1 MDNRFLTKLIETGD
15 TEDPLDEILA
25 VLTLMAPGLKRAPL
39 IELHREIGLI
49 FAGEHPDYRQSNTKY
64 HNLDH
69 TYSVVLA
76 TVRLFHGLY
85 CDGWPVSE
93 DTIKKAL
100 YSAYFHDCGLLLKH
114 SEDAATGATYTV
126 GHEKRSM
133 FFMADYLKAKQFSLP
148 FITDCSVIIQCTNLS
163 INPDS
168 LFFPSAEMQLA
179 SFAVGSADIL
189 AQMADRYYLERLP
202 LLFQEHQE
210 GGVAGYSSAVELMQK
225 TSLFY
230 QDVVIDRLSRVFGN
244 LTKYMQIHFRER
256 WGVDRNLYLDN
267 IKKNVKYIQFIV
279 KSCSDDMGEESLQQ
293 YLRRTPPD

>member
-1 MDNRFLTKLIETGD
+1 MDNPSLTKMLETGY

-25 VLTLMAPGLKRAPL
+25 LLTLMEPDFHRAPL
-39 IELHREIGLI
+39 MELHREIGLV
-49 FAGEHPDYRQSNTKY
+49 FEGKHPEYRQSNTKY

-76 TVRLFHGLY
+76 TLRLFHGLY
-85 CDGWPVSE
+85 CDGWPVSG
-93 DTIKKAL
+93 DTLAKAL
-100 YSAYFHDCGLLLKH
+100 YSAYFHDCGLLVKN
-114 SEDAATGATYTV
+114 SEQVATGATYTV

-163 INPDS
+163 IDPDS
-168 LFFPSAEMQLA
+168 LFFPSAEMQMA

-202 LLFQEHQE
+202 SLFQEHQE
-210 GGVAGYSSAVELMQK
+210 GGIANYNSAIELMQQ
-225 TSLFY
+225 TSVFY
-230 QDVVIDRLSRVFGN
+230 HDVVIDRLSRVFGN

-256 WGVDRNLYLDN
+256 WGVDKNLYLDN
-267 IKKNVKYIQFIV
+267 IKKNVKYIKLIL
-279 KSCSDDMGEESLQQ
+279 KSCNDMESLQL
-293 YLRRTPPD
+293 YLRRLPPS

>member
-1 MDNRFLTKLIETGD
+1 MDNLFLTKLLDSGFTD
-15 TEDPLDEILA
+15 DPLDEILA
-25 VLTLMAPGLKRAPL
+25 VLTLMIPDFNREPV

-69 TYSVVLA
+69 THSVVLA
-76 TVRLFHGLY
+76 TVRLFHGLH
-85 CDGWPVSE
+85 CDGWPVSKE
-93 DTIKKAL
+93 TLSKAL
-100 YSAYFHDCGLLLKH
+100 YSAYFHDCGLLLKN
-114 SEDAATGATYTV
+114 SEDAASGAAFTV

-133 FFMADYLKAKQFSLP
+133 FFMADYLKAKKFSHP

-202 LLFQEHQE
+202 LLFQEHLE
-210 GGVAGYSSAVELMQK
+210 GGVARHNSAVELMQQ
-225 TSLFY
+225 TSVFY
-230 QDVVIDRLSRVFGN
+230 HDVVVDRLSRVFGN
-244 LTKYMQIHFRER
+244 LTKFMQLHFRER

-267 IKKNVKYIQFIV
+267 IKKNVKYIKFIV
-279 KSCSDDMGEESLQQ
+279 ETCSDDMESLQE
-293 YLRRTPPD
+293 YLKRIPPS

>member
-1 MDNRFLTKLIETGD
+1 MDNLLLTKTLETGH

-25 VLTLMAPGLKRAPL
+25 VLTLMNADFHRAPI
-39 IELHREIGLI
+39 IEMHREIGLI
-49 FAGEHPDYRQSNTKY
+49 FEGKHPDYRQSNTKY

-76 TVRLFHGLY
+76 TVRLFHGLF

-93 DTIKKAL
+93 ETISKAL
-100 YSAYFHDCGLLLKH
+100 YSAYFHDCGLLLKN
-114 SEDAATGATYTV
+114 SEDANSGATYTV

-133 FFMADYLKAKQFSLP
+133 FFMADYLKNKKFSLP

-163 INPDS
+163 VDPDS

-179 SFAVGSADIL
+179 SFAVGSADVL

-202 LLFQEHQE
+202 SLFQEHQE
-210 GGVAGYSSAVELMQK
+210 GGVANYDTAVELMQQ
-225 TSLFY
+225 TSVFY
-230 QDVVIDRLSRVFGN
+230 HEVIVDRLSSVFGN

-256 WGVDRNLYLDN
+256 FGVDRNLYLDN
-267 IKKNVKYIQFIV
+267 IKKNVKYLRLIV
-279 KSCSDDMGEESLQQ
+279 QSCNDLETLQH
-293 YLRRTPPD
+293 YLRRLPPN